1 MLMYLTL
8 SPETN
13 WIVGWVV
20 YVDISVDIPFMVS
33 FGLDALVVIVM
44 VLDVSWMLLDAMWML
59 NIETCKVQVSLTW
72 LISVSK

>member
-1 MLMYLTL
+1 MYLTL

-33 FGLDALVVIVM
+33 YWIGCFGCYCDDIGCFMDVIGWFMVAKQSVNTWVVG
-44 VLDVSWMLLDAMWML
+44 
-59 NIETCKVQVSLTW
+59 
-72 LISVSK
+72 